1 MTTASME
8 MAILRVIND
17 MHDRL
22 DQDLTIDDLARTAR
36 FSKFHFTRVFRE
48 VTGISPGRFLS
59 ALRIQEAKRLLVS
72 TDRSVADISA
82 QVGYSS
88 VGTFSS
94 RFKECVGLPPS
105 RFREL
110 DGDFRSVSAQPSR
123 GSGAGPGAAP
133 SLSVQ
138 GRIVL
143 PADRPLGQVF
153 VGLFAS
159 PIPQGNPVQC
169 TIMDGPGPFEL
180 HEVRP
185 GTWYLLAAS
194 VPYGSPSVL
203 AGRGRGASE
212 NLSVGR
218 YGPVTVRPEVLLMP
232 ADVVLRPASLLD
244 PPVLIAVPGSR
255 AARTT
260 SGAASRRRV
269 AAAISAPVPRSS
281 AAGL

>member
-8 MAILRVIND
+8 MAILQVIEY

-22 DQDLTIDDLARTAR
+22 DQDLTTDDLARTAR
-36 FSKFHFTRVFRE
+36 FSKFHFSRMFRE
-48 VTGISPGRFLS
+48 VTGTSPGRFLS
-59 ALRIQEAKRLLVS
+59 ALRIQEAKCLLVG

-94 RFKECVGLPPS
+94 RFKECVGLSPS

-110 DGDFRSVSAQPSR
+110 DGDFTSLSTQPSSAS
-123 GSGAGPGAAP
+123 GSGAAS

-138 GRIVL
+138 GRVVL

-159 PIPQGNPVQC
+159 PIPQGSPGQC

-180 HEVRP
+180 HDVRP
-185 GTWYLLAAS
+185 GTWHLMAAS
-194 VPYGSPSVL
+194 VPYGSPSAL
-203 AGRGRGASE
+203 AGRGRGAPE

-218 YGPVTVRPEVLLMP
+218 YGPITVRPGVLLMP
-232 ADVVLRPASLLD
+232 ADIVLRPASLLD
-244 PPVLIAVPGSR
+244 PPVLIAVPGSS
-255 AARTT
+255 ADIVAGT
-260 SGAASRRRV
+260 ASRRHV
-269 AAAISAPVPRSS
+269 PAAIGARMPQPS

>member
-8 MAILRVIND
+8 RAILRVIND

-48 VTGISPGRFLS
+48 MTGTSPGRFLS
-59 ALRIQEAKRLLVS
+59 ALRIQEAKCLLVS

-94 RFKECVGLPPS
+94 RFKECVGLSPS

-110 DGDFRSVSAQPSR
+110 DGDFRNLSAQPSR

-143 PADRPLGQVF
+143 PGDRPLGQVF

-180 HEVRP
+180 HDVRP

-194 VPYGSPSVL
+194 VPYGSPSAL
-203 AGRGRGASE
+203 AGRGRGAPE

-218 YGPVTVRPEVLLMP
+218 YGPVTVRPGVLLMP

-244 PPVLIAVPGSR
+244 PPVLIAVPGST
-255 AARTT
+255 AGTT

-269 AAAISAPVPRSS
+269 AAAISGPVPQSS

>member
-1 MTTASME
+1 MATASME
-8 MAILRVIND
+8 MAILQVIEY

-22 DQDLTIDDLARTAR
+22 DQELTTDDLARTAR
-36 FSKFHFTRVFRE
+36 FSKFHFSRMFRE
-48 VTGISPGRFLS
+48 VTGTSPGRFLS
-59 ALRIQEAKRLLVS
+59 ALRIQEAKCLLVG
-72 TDRSVADISA
+72 TDRSVADIST

-94 RFKECVGLPPS
+94 RFKECVGLSPS

-110 DGDFRSVSAQPSR
+110 DGDFRSVSAQQPSAS
-123 GSGAGPGAAP
+123 GSGAAS

-180 HEVRP
+180 HDVRP
-185 GTWYLLAAS
+185 GTWHLMAAS
-194 VPYGSPSVL
+194 VPYGSPSAL
-203 AGRGRGASE
+203 AGRGRGAPE

-218 YGPVTVRPEVLLMP
+218 YGPVTVRPGVLLMP
-232 ADVVLRPASLLD
+232 ADIVLRPASLLD
-244 PPVLIAVPGSR
+244 PPVLIAVPGSS
-255 AARTT
+255 ADIM
-260 SGAASRRRV
+260 SD
-269 AAAISAPVPRSS
+269 AAIRRPVPAAIGAHMSQPS